1 MASRQR
7 LKTAFKKA
15 KVIAPLHTSGP
26 VAITKDGTRL
36 ITCVGE
42 QVLCTDIASGAE
54 ICRFKGVSTGRMH
67 RDIPELTNRKFVGQL
82 AYHVSDRVSVFDTP
96 GCILW
101 FALYEAL

>member
-67 RDIPELTNRKFVGQL
+67 RVVPELTQFVGQL
-82 AYHVSDRVSVFDTP
+82 AYHVSHRVPVFDTP

-101 FALYEAL
+101 FAFDEAL